1 MSGSEYGD
9 DSLQEESLG
18 NPDVVTKYKAA
29 AKIVNATLKA
39 IIDGCKPG
47 AKVVDLCENGDRL
60 LNEGVAKEFKGK
72 DIEKGIAVPTCLSLN
87 NCAGHFSPL
96 NDNPLELK
104 EGDLVK
110 IDLGCHIDGYIAQA
124 AHSLVVASDPS
135 APVTGRAADAILCAQ
150 TCFDAAAR
158 LMRPGKKASEVAGP
172 LNKIA
177 EAYGCSLVDGV
188 MSYQMNRFVIDGE
201 KAVLQKPLPDTK
213 MDEFEF
219 EEGEVYAIDIIIS
232 TGEGKIKMHD
242 EKETTVYKRA
252 MAVTYQLKM
261 KASRELLSEVG
272 KKYPTMLFSLRG
284 IEAKQARFGL
294 VECINHGLLDAYAVS
309 YEKEGEVI
317 AHIKGT
323 VLLMPS
329 GSDRIT
335 SAPLQQL
342 QSDKSV
348 EDEAVKALLST
359 SLKNKKKKKKAAK
372 EGTPM
377 EA

>member
-1 MSGSEYGD
+1 MSEYGD
-9 DSLQEESLG
+9 DHSLTEETLS

-29 AKIVNATLKA
+29 SKIVNAALAAVIEACKA
-39 IIDGCKPG
+39 G
-47 AKVVDLCENGDRL
+47 AKVVDICEKGDSIMV
-60 LNEGVAKEFKGK
+60 EGVGKEFKGK
-72 DIEKGIAVPTCLSLN
+72 EIEKGIAVPTCISVN
-87 NCAGHFSPL
+87 NCVGHFSPL
-96 NDNPLELK
+96 NDCTLELK
-104 EGDLVK
+104 DGDLVK
-110 IDLGCHIDGYIAQA
+110 IDMGCHIDGYIAQA
-124 AHSLVVASDPS
+124 AHSLVVAADPA
-135 APVTGRAADAILCAQ
+135 APVTGRAADVIQCAQ

-158 LMRPGKKASEVAGP
+158 LIRPGKKSGEVAAVLG
-172 LNKIA
+172 KIA
-177 EAYGCSLVDGV
+177 EAYGCNLVDGV
-188 MSYQMNRFVIDGE
+188 MTYEMTRFVIDAQ
-201 KAVLQKPLPDTK
+201 KAVLQKPQPDVK
-213 MDEFEF
+213 VEDCEF
-219 EEGEVYAIDIIIS
+219 EEGEVYAIDIIVS
-232 TGEGKIKMHD
+232 TGEGKPKIQD

-252 MAVTYQLKM
+252 MEVQYQLKM

-294 VECINHGLLDAYAVS
+294 VECINHGLLNAYPVT
-309 YEKEGEVI
+309 YEKEGDLV

-348 EDEAVKALLST
+348 ADEEVKALLAT
-359 SLKNKKKKKKAAK
+359 SLKNKKKKKKATK
-372 EGTPM
+372 EGA

>member
-47 AKVVDLCENGDRL
+47 TKVVDLCETGDRL

-110 IDLGCHIDGYIAQA
+110 IDLGCHI
-124 AHSLVVASDPS
+124 
-135 APVTGRAADAILCAQ
+135 
-150 TCFDAAAR
+150 
-158 LMRPGKKASEVAGP
+158 
-172 LNKIA
+172 
-177 EAYGCSLVDGV
+177 DGV

-342 QSDKSV
+342 QSDKTV